1 VAVYD
6 EAMQALGHWL
16 DDADRSAVVAHRTQ
30 QLHGAMLDHAIWQR
44 LLRQAGPGGMY
55 EAVQLDRRLQLQVFQ
70 INQAFLAAHEHILR
84 ALQDELIAAGGEAPA
99 PLGGIFAPQECGRP
113 DDLPVPAARSRAADW
128 MALLAR
134 AEETHLQAQHLLS
147 RAAQTVQGARRA
159 CAQTQVLVRSRH
171 LSPGSDSAL
180 AGG

>member
-1 VAVYD
+1 
-6 EAMQALGHWL
+6 MQALGRWL

-30 QLHGAMLDHAIWQR
+30 QLHEGMLDHAIWQR

-55 EAVQLDRRLQLQVFQ
+55 EAVQLDSRGQLQVVR
-70 INQAFLAAHEHILR
+70 IDQAFLAAHEHILR

-99 PLGGIFAPQECGRP
+99 PLGGIFAPQESGRP
-113 DDLPVPAARSRAADW
+113 AVDR

-134 AEETHLQAQHLLS
+134 SEETHFQAQHLLS

-159 CAQTQVLVRSRH
+159 CAQAQVLVRSRR
-171 LSPGSDSAL
+171 LSPDSDSAL
-180 AGG
+180 AAG